1 MENEKNTSTEIENTD
16 KTKAQRKKEDHPKKE
31 SALRKR
37 FRNDE
42 VTDEERA
49 QDLFNKR

>member
-1 MENEKNTSTEIENTD
+1 MRMSNDNKEKRPEKEKRYAV
-16 KTKAQRKKEDHPKKE
+16 KTKKE

-49 QDLFNKR
+49 QDWFNKR

>member
-1 MENEKNTSTEIENTD
+1 MEQKGNNTEKRSGTV
-16 KTKAQRKKEDHPKKE
+16 KVRKE

-49 QDLFNKR
+49 QDWFHGRR

>member
-1 MENEKNTSTEIENTD
+1 MSEEKTDAKKKKSTV
-16 KTKAQRKKEDHPKKE
+16 KKE
-31 SALRKR
+31 SFLRNR

-49 QDLFNKR
+49 QDLFRGR

>member
-1 MENEKNTSTEIENTD
+1 METEKNSSTEKENRD
-16 KTKAQRKKEDHPKKE
+16 QTKEQKRKDDHPKKE

-42 VTDEERA
+42 ITDEERA
-49 QDLFNKR
+49 QDWFNRR

>member
-1 MENEKNTSTEIENTD
+1 MMNEDQKPKSNNTENKKVT
-16 KTKAQRKKEDHPKKE
+16 TKVKKE

-49 QDLFNKR
+49 QDWFHGRQ